1 MQVCR
6 FGREF
11 EIARC
16 RSVENVAIPQRRGS
30 EPAIKLV
37 AVQSEIFRPVISR
50 GESRIW
56 NSRRQ
61 RNRII
66 TATALSLGAALVTK
80 DDKLLNYR
88 HIKTIW

>member
-1 MQVCR
+1 MHQAQHWGEAKKVR
-6 FGREF
+6 
-11 EIARC
+11 
-16 RSVENVAIPQRRGS
+16 AITPPQRRGS

-37 AVQSEIFRPVISR
+37 AFQSEIFRPVISR

-66 TATALSLGAALVTK
+66 TATV
-80 DDKLLNYR
+80 
-88 HIKTIW
+88 